1 MANSL
6 VEMYRIKDLRKKI
19 FITLGLLIV
28 SRVGAVIP
36 IPGIDPEVLKLFFLS
51 QSSSSNIGLTEYLNF
66 FSGGAFSNFSL
77 FMLGVMPYISTQII
91 VQLLMLVLP
100 SLKKLAQDPSDRK
113 SVV

>member
-6 VEMYRIKDLRKKI
+6 VEMFRIKDLRKKI

-36 IPGIDPEVLKLFFLS
+36 IPGIDPQVLKLYFLS
-51 QSSSSNIGLTEYLNF
+51 QSNSSNIGLTEYLNF

-77 FMLGVMPYISTQII
+77 
-91 VQLLMLVLP
+91 
-100 SLKKLAQDPSDRK
+100 
-113 SVV
+113 

>member
-6 VEMYRIKDLRKKI
+6 VEMMRIQELRRKGLI
-19 FITLGLLIV
+19 TFLLLFI

-36 IPGIDPEVLKLFFLS
+36 IPGIDIQVLQQYFLS
-51 QSSSSNIGLTEYLNF
+51 QSNSNSFGFTEYLNF

-91 VQLLMLVLP
+91 LQLMMIVVP
-100 SLKKLAQDPSDRK
+100 S
-113 SVV
+113 